1 MQLPDN
7 YILIQKEVKHAR
19 LRVSEDGR
27 IRVIIPQAFSQ
38 EDVEALI
45 KKKQRWIDRHL
56 KFFKGMSKINLQ
68 RNQILLYGNRYT
80 YFYDS
85 TYEHKVIVDHE
96 YKTIRAKRNLLD
108 KTIQQL
114 WLTDVAK
121 KYLTNRTE
129 ELAAKLKF
137 EYNKLYIRNQRKKW
151 GNCSKE
157 KNISLNWRLI
167 KAPMFVIDYLI
178 VHELL
183 HTVVMNH
190 THKFWTMLK
199 SYYPDYKDAINWL
212 DKYGNSL

>member
-1 MQLPDN
+1 VL
-7 YILIQKEVKHAR
+7 
-19 LRVSEDGR
+19 
-27 IRVIIPQAFSQ
+27 
-38 EDVEALI
+38 
-45 KKKQRWIDRHL
+45 
-56 KFFKGMSKINLQ
+56 
-68 RNQILLYGNRYT
+68 
-80 YFYDS
+80 
-85 TYEHKVIVDHE
+85 VDHE

-108 KTIQQL
+108 QTIQQL

-121 KYLTNRTE
+121 KYLVNRTE
-129 ELAAKLKF
+129 ELAEKLNFKC
-137 EYNKLYIRNQRKKW
+137 NSLYIRNQRKKW

-167 KAPMFVIDYLI
+167 KAPLFVIDYLI
-178 VHELL
+178 VHELV

>member
-7 YILIQKEVKHAR
+7 YILIQRDVKHAR
-19 LRVSEDGR
+19 LRVSEDGC
-27 IRVIIPQAFSQ
+27 IRVIIPQVFTQ
-38 EDVEALI
+38 EDVNALL
-45 KKKQRWIDRHL
+45 KKKQRWIDRNL
-56 KFFKGMSKINLQ
+56 KFFKGMSRINLQ
-68 RNQILLYGNRYT
+68 RNQVLLYGNRYT

-96 YKTIRAKRNLLD
+96 HKTIRAKETFD
-108 KTIQQL
+108 KALQQQ
-114 WLTDVAK
+114 WLTDIARK
-121 KYLTNRTE
+121 HLTKRTE
-129 ELAAKLKF
+129 ELAYKLKF
-137 EYNKLYIRNQRKKW
+137 DYNKLFIRNQRKKW

-167 KAPMFVIDYLI
+167 KAPLFVIDYLI
-178 VHELL
+178 VHELV

>member
-19 LRVSEDGR
+19 LRVSEDGC
-27 IRVIIPQAFSQ
+27 IRVIIPTTFSQ
-38 EDVEALI
+38 DDLDSLI
-45 KKKQRWIDRHL
+45 KKKQHWVDKHL
-56 KFFKGMSKINLQ
+56 KFFNGMSKINLQ
-68 RNQILLYGNRYT
+68 RNQLLLYGNRYS

-85 TYEHKVIVDHE
+85 KYEHKVTIDH
-96 YKTIRAKRNLLD
+96 KHNSIKSKRNLLD
-108 KTIQQL
+108 KTLQQK
-114 WLTDVAK
+114 WYTDVAK
-121 KYLTNRTE
+121 KYLTNRTQ
-129 ELAAKLKF
+129 ELAEKLHF

-157 KNISLNWRLI
+157 KNISLNWRLV

-212 DKYGNSL
+212 DKYGNNL